1 MSAYSKV
8 STRYANALY
17 SLAVE
22 QNLAD
27 QVLHEME
34 MFAQTSVMVPE
45 FKAMLKSPVIRFD
58 KKVSAIQAIFP
69 NFSAL
74 TNAFIEK
81 LAKNHRESSLT
92 DIARSYIHL
101 YNEKKGVLI
110 AEVVTAGPLDAELR
124 AKIESIIRTSP
135 DFAKASQVVLAEKID
150 PAMIGGFKLT
160 VGDKQI
166 NSSFADG
173 IVNLKRAFNE
183 NLYIKEF

>member
-22 QNLAD
+22 QSVSD
-27 QVLHEME
+27 VVLKEME
-34 MFAQTSVMVPE
+34 MFAQTYVMVPD
-45 FKAMLKSPVIRFD
+45 FKAMLKSPVIRYD
-58 KKVSAIQAIFP
+58 KKVSAIHAVFP
-69 NFSAL
+69 NLSAL
-74 TNAFIEK
+74 TKSFIEK
-81 LAKNHRESSLT
+81 LAKSHREGHLG
-92 DIARSYIHL
+92 DIARAYVHL
-101 YNEKKGVLI
+101 NNEKRGVLV

-124 AKIESIIRTSP
+124 AQIEQIIRTSP
-135 DFAKASQVVLAEKID
+135 EFAKAAQIVFAEKVD
-150 PAMIGGFKLT
+150 PEMIGGFKLT

-173 IVNLKRAFNE
+173 IVKLKRAFNE